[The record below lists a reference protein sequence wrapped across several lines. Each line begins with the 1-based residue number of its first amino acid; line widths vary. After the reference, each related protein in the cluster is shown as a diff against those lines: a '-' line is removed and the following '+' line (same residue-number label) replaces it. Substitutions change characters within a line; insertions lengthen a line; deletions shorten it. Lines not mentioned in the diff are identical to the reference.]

1 VLDECTHKKNGVRDD
16 WRHWVKRIEL
26 SSRRGSDSRRGTYNR
41 GLDFG
46 STVNEHAHPM
56 LGGLVA
62 RTVVGQDERKIYR
75 MLVCVRD
82 EVPRL
87 LRPIVDLVGAG
98 ADAAELNEN
107 GQWKC

>member
-1 VLDECTHKKNGVRDD
+1 M
-16 WRHWVKRIEL
+16 
-26 SSRRGSDSRRGTYNR
+26 
-41 GLDFG
+41 F
-46 STVNEHAHPM
+46 
-56 LGGLVA
+56 GGLIA

-75 MLVCVRD
+75 MLVRIRV

-87 LRPIVDLVGAG
+87 LRPIVDFVGAG